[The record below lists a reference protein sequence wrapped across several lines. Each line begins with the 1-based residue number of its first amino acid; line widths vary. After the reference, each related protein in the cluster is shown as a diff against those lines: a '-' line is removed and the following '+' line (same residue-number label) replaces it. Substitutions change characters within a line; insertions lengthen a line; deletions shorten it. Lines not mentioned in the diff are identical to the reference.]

1 MAFTAIELGGIKC
14 ARREAGA
21 HRPTPS
27 ASTRS
32 PAFRQA
38 PPRDRS
44 RPDPRPGRSRA
55 RFFSLLPV
63 LAPLLGALS
72 LFAAAPAQA
81 QTFTPPGVPQQVE
94 VVPGDGQPTMS
105 RPVSSTWGTASTED
119 FRNRHELLPPRPEPL
134 AEKRFTPDRE
144 SVVAFPALLQGG
156 TPDEERHAREE
167 AARVSAMHAR
177 GGTGRGEIVGTID
190 SGAHPDHPDLA
201 GQFAHVCALGD
212 CDDGRPGL
220 DRPDASPRLDTDG
233 HGTVVNGIV
242 AAKRNGIG
250 VYGVAHEA
258 RIASFGNTQPVAY
271 PWGNVC
277 FGVGCPPGVNDRED
291 QWGPVFDE
299 QIARGVDWMRSLG
312 VGAVNNSWSRTWSWA
327 RERGVTADT
336 IRGIMPKT
344 LPAFERY
351 VAGGGVVVWAA
362 GNGQSFHPA
371 EEAVLPR
378 YFPRLEKGWLAVVG
392 VDGDGRIGRGSWRCG
407 AAAEWCVAAPIAL
420 GTTDRNGRWSVAIG
434 TSIAAPYVTASLA
447 ALKSMFPH
455 LSYQEVRARI
465 LATADRSGRYADA
478 SIYGRG
484 LLDLDAASRPGGG
497 PSHPAVSLSAAPN
510 PVTEGS
516 PVTVTARLSRALAGG
531 VTIPLSVTR
540 DTSEAGDH
548 GTLSSIAIA
557 GGATSGTGTVATA
570 RDADPD
576 DETFTVA
583 LGTLPAQIAAGSPSS
598 VEVTIRETP
607 VLWLLPAASDAQQ
620 GFVRVVNGS
629 DRAGT
634 VRVRAFDDAG
644 TEYGSVTLAIEA
656 GTVRHFNST
665 DLERGNAAKGLTG
678 ATGAPRGPAGTR
690 RWRLV
695 FESDLGLRVMGYL
708 RTADGFVTSMNET
721 VAETQSED
729 GYRYEAVFFNPA
741 SNPRQE
747 SRLRLVNRS
756 DAAATVT
763 VTGLDDA
770 GEAGDEAVG
779 LTLPAGAARM
789 LDARALE
796 SGGDDFEGALG
807 DGRGKWR
814 LQVTSDQPLAV
825 MSLLASPTG
834 YLTNLSAAPPAS
846 R

>member
-1 MAFTAIELGGIKC
+1 MKC

-21 HRPTPS
+21 HRPAPS

-32 PAFRQA
+32 PASRQA

-44 RPDPRPGRSRA
+44 RPDPSPGRSRA
-55 RFFSLLPV
+55 RFFFLLPV
-63 LAPLLGALS
+63 LALLLGVPS
-72 LFAAAPAQA
+72 LFAAVPAEA
-81 QTFTPPGVPQQVE
+81 QTLTPPGVPQQVE
-94 VVPGDGQPTMS
+94 VLPGNGQLTMS
-105 RPVSSTWGTASTED
+105 WSLSSTWGTASTEV
-119 FRNRHELLPPRPEPL
+119 FRNRHEHLPPRPEAL
-134 AEKRFTPDRE
+134 GEGRFTPDRE
-144 SVVAFPALLQGG
+144 SVVAFPALLGG
-156 TPDEERHAREE
+156 GPPDEERRAREE

-177 GGTGRGEIVGTID
+177 GGTGRGEIVGTIE
-190 SGAHPDHPDLA
+190 SGANPGHPDLA
-201 GQFAHVCALGD
+201 GQFVHVCAMGD

-233 HGTVVNGIV
+233 HGTLVNGIV

-258 RIASFGNTQPVAY
+258 RIASFGNTHTVVY
-271 PWGNVC
+271 PWGNAC
-277 FGVGCPPGVNDRED
+277 PFGVGCPPGVSDRED
-291 QWGPVFDE
+291 RWGPVFDE

-312 VGAVNNSWSRTWSWA
+312 VGAVNNSWSRTWPWA

-336 IRGIMPKT
+336 IRGIMPET

-351 VAGGGVVVWAA
+351 VAGGGVVVWAG

-378 YFPRLEKGWLAVVG
+378 YFPHLEKGWLAVVG
-392 VDGDGRIGRGSWRCG
+392 VDVDGRISRASWRCG
-407 AAAEWCVAAPIAL
+407 VAAEWCVAAPMVL
-420 GTTDRNGRWSVAIG
+420 VTTERNGRWDVAGG

-447 ALKSMFPH
+447 ALKSMFPN

-465 LATADRSGRYADA
+465 LATANRSGRYADA
-478 SIYGRG
+478 STYGRG
-484 LLDLDAASRPGGG
+484 LLDLDAASRPVGG
-497 PSHPAVSLSAAPN
+497 PLPPAVSLSAAPN

-516 PVTVTARLSRALAGG
+516 PVTVTARMSRALADG

-557 GGATSGTGTVATA
+557 GGATIGTGTVTTA

-583 LGTLPAQIAAGSPSS
+583 LGTLPSRVAAGSPSS
-598 VEVTIRETP
+598 VEVTIRDDAGETAP
-607 VLWLLPAASDAQQ
+607 ALWLLTAASDAQQ
-620 GFVRVVNGS
+620 GFVRVVNES

-644 TEYGSVTLAIEA
+644 TEYGPVTLAIEA
-656 GTVRHFNST
+656 GAVRHFNSA
-665 DLERGNAAKGLTG
+665 DLETGNPAKGLSG

-708 RTADGFVTSMNET
+708 RTADGFLTSMNET

-756 DAAATVT
+756 DADATVT

-770 GEAGDEAVG
+770 GEAGEEAVG

-825 MSLLASPTG
+825 MSLLASPAG
-834 YLTNLSAAPPAS
+834 HLTNLSTAPPAS

>member
-1 MAFTAIELGGIKC
+1 M
-14 ARREAGA
+14 
-21 HRPTPS
+21 TPS
-27 ASTRS
+27 TM
-32 PAFRQA
+32 RQ
-38 PPRDRS
+38 S
-44 RPDPRPGRSRA
+44 NV
-55 RFFSLLPV
+55 SLFPV
-63 LAPLLGALS
+63 LALLLGALS

-81 QTFTPPGVPQQVE
+81 QTFAPPGVPRQVE
-94 VVPGDGQPTMS
+94 AVPGDGQLTMS
-105 RPVSSTWGTASTED
+105 WPASSTRGAASTED
-119 FRNRHELLPPRPEPL
+119 FRNRRERLPPPPSPL
-134 AEKRFTPDRE
+134 GERSFTPDRE
-144 SVVAFPALLQGG
+144 SVVAFPALLEGG
-156 TPDEERHAREE
+156 SPDEVRRAREE

-177 GGTGRGEIVGTID
+177 GGTGRGEIVGTIE
-190 SGAHPDHPDLA
+190 SGANPDHPDLA
-201 GQFAHVCALGD
+201 GQFAHVCAMGD

-220 DRPDASPRLDTDG
+220 DRPDASPRLDTDD
-233 HGTVVNGIV
+233 HGTPVNGVV

-250 VYGVAHEA
+250 VYGVAYEA
-258 RIASFGNTQPVAY
+258 RIASFGNSNTVVY
-271 PWGNVC
+271 PWGNDC
-277 FGVGCPPGVNDRED
+277 PFGVGCPPGVSDRED
-291 QWGPVFDE
+291 LWGPVFDE

-312 VGAVNNSWSRTWSWA
+312 VGAVNNSWSRTWQWE

-336 IRGIMPKT
+336 IRGIMPET

-362 GNGQSFHPA
+362 GNGRSFHPG
-371 EEAVLPR
+371 EESVLPR
-378 YFPRLEKGWLAVVG
+378 YFPHLEKGWLAVVG
-392 VDGDGRIGRGSWRCG
+392 VDPDGRISRGSWRCG
-407 AAAEWCVAAPIAL
+407 VAAEWCVAAPMIL
-420 GTTDRNGRWSVAIG
+420 VTTDRDGRWNVAGG
-434 TSIAAPYVTASLA
+434 TSFAAPYVTASLA

-478 SIYGRG
+478 STYGRG
-484 LLDLDAASRPGGG
+484 LLDLDAASRSVVG
-497 PSHPAVSLSAAPN
+497 PPRPAVSLSAAPN

-516 PVTVTARLSRALAGG
+516 PVTVTARLSRALADG

-540 DTSEAGDH
+540 VTSEAGDH

-557 GGATSGTGTVATA
+557 GGATSGTGTVTTA

-583 LGTLPAQIAAGSPSS
+583 LGTLPSQVAAGSPSS
-598 VEVTIRETP
+598 VEVTIRDAAGGTAP
-607 VLWLLPAASDAQQ
+607 ALWLLPAASDAQQ
-620 GFVRVVNGS
+620 GFVRVVNES

-634 VRVRAFDDAG
+634 LTVRAFDDEG
-644 TEYGSVTLAIEA
+644 TEYGPVTLDIEA
-656 GTVRHFNST
+656 GEVKHFNST
-665 DLERGNAAKGLTG
+665 DLERGNPAKGLIG

-708 RTADGFVTSMNET
+708 RTADGFLTSMNET
-721 VAETQSED
+721 VAETLSED

-756 DAAATVT
+756 DSDATVT

-770 GEAGDEAVG
+770 GVAGEEAVR
-779 LTLPAGAARM
+779 LTLPAGTARM
-789 LDARALE
+789 LDARAVE

-814 LQVTSDQPLAV
+814 LQVTSDKPLAV

-834 YLTNLSAAPPAS
+834 HLTNLSTAPPAS